1 MNQHVRLLRSA
12 MFALAATAGCFS
24 ATVSAQTPAD
34 WQNGAYAYS
43 AQGTPLRTVLQDFA
57 SSHGVN
63 LRLGDVPDSVVD
75 GRLRSDSG
83 VAFLDRLALQYRF
96 QWFVY
101 NGSLFV
107 SPQSAETSKRISV
120 SADAAPDLKQALR
133 DVGLL
138 EDKFGY
144 GELPDDGVVIVT
156 GPPEYVALVADFSAK
171 DKDKKQNKEMMA
183 FPLKYASVADREIKY
198 REKTLLVPGVATILN
213 ELLGKKSTRS
223 SQGIVPGGE
232 GSSREALNKSF
243 QEQSDN
249 ILSGLIQGQD
259 SRMRGAGGDDEGEM
273 NPLVSADV
281 RNNALLVRDDPKR
294 REQYQ
299 ALISQIDVPQK
310 LVEIDAMI
318 IDVDRH
324 AFSKFSSNLSGTF
337 GNITAGSS
345 MLQGA
350 GTLFVTDYSRFF
362 AQIQAME
369 GEGNASIVAN
379 PSILTLENQPAVID
393 MSDTAFITATGER
406 VATIEPVTAGT
417 SLQVVPRAIGNG
429 PTSTVQLVVDVE
441 DGKVQVNDDG
451 VATGAKRATV
461 STQALVQQNG
471 SLVMGGF
478 HSRETGDT
486 DHRIPLLG
494 DIPYLG
500 KFFSYTSHETSQRE
514 RLFIITPHLVGD
526 QVDPTR
532 YIDEQDRQ
540 QLSSAMNEVQLR
552 QRYSSM
558 KGDIENA
565 MRDLAEDKV
574 PTGFQ
579 AGGEGV
585 GIGQLCNVGP
595 GLSSDSSHSQWYSN
609 SSVQISVGLIRNISG
624 KPQRFDES
632 SCRDD
637 DVLAVAAWPGGNL
650 APGQSAEVY
659 IAYRTRGEGRRSRQS
674 LLSSASSLPV
684 NSSRSRS
691 YLLPPRPVLH

>member
-1 MNQHVRLLRSA
+1 MNQHVHLLRSA
-12 MFALAATAGCFS
+12 MFALAATAACYS
-24 ATVSAQTPAD
+24 AAVSAQTPAD

-43 AQGTPLRTVLQDFA
+43 AQSTPLRTVLQDFA

-63 LRLGDVPDSVVD
+63 LRSGDVPDSVVD

-107 SPQSAETSKRISV
+107 SPQLAETSKRISV

-171 DKDKKQNKEMMA
+171 DNDKKQNKEMMA

-198 REKTLLVPGVATILN
+198 REKTLLVPGVASILN
-213 ELLGKKSTRS
+213 ELLGKKSNRS

-232 GSSREALNKSF
+232 GTSREALNKSF

-259 SRMRGAGGDDEGEM
+259 SRIRGSGSDDDGEM

-281 RNNALLVRDDPKR
+281 RNNSLLVRDDPKR
-294 REQYQ
+294 RDQYQ

-318 IDVDRH
+318 IDVDRQ

-369 GEGNASIVAN
+369 GEGNASVVAN

-417 SLQVVPRAIGNG
+417 SLQVVPRAIGSG

-478 HSRETGDT
+478 HSRETGDA

-500 KFFSYTSHETSQRE
+500 KFFSYTSHKTSQRE

-532 YIDEQDRQ
+532 YIGEQDRQ

-574 PTGFQ
+574 PTGFRV
-579 AGGEGV
+579 GGEGE
-585 GIGQLCNVGP
+585 GISQLCNIAP
-595 GLSSDSSHSQWYSN
+595 GFLSDSARSQWYSN
-609 SSVQISVGLIRNISG
+609 TSVQISVGLVRNISG

-637 DVLAVAAWPGGNL
+637 DVLAVAAWPGTNL
-650 APGQSAEVY
+650 APGQSAEIY

-674 LLSSASSLPV
+674 LLSTSSSKPV

-691 YLLPPRPVLH
+691 DLLPARPVFR